1 MHRFWCLVI
10 LLFCTQQVWAG
21 ILYVPSQ
28 DHNTIQSA
36 IDTAIP
42 GDTIIVSPG
51 AYVENID
58 FKGKAIT
65 VQSTDP
71 NDPNIVAA
79 TIINGSNPVDPNFGS
94 VVLFKSGEDH
104 NSVLAGFTIT
114 GGTGSWLLISWKY
127 SGINWNRCG
136 GGVLCYNM
144 SAPTITKNVITDNLA
159 GQGGA
164 IYVYGNP
171 VNPNDPTDPPVHVK
185 PIITDNTFFNNS
197 VSANHGFA
205 PPDTNHPLYDHGD
218 GGAIVCF
225 QGVDANIVGN
235 YIADNNASAYG
246 GGIHLRQ
253 WCNGLIAQNEITD
266 NNALIGGGIHL
277 TYTSNPTI
285 RDNLISGNVAS
296 SLGGGGIYVYYLSA
310 PLIERNLITDNNSS
324 NGAGVGVYYTSA
336 GTIRDNLICKNF
348 GGYGIRVVGSTP
360 AIRSNT
366 IAYNAKGGIDR
377 TSGDTEITN
386 NIIASN
392 GTGWGILVMSTPY
405 PTIKYNNIWN
415 NSKGTTGPNIP
426 DQTGING
433 NISVDPN
440 FVAPDAND
448 YHLAAGSPCINAGD
462 PNYTPDTN
470 ETDYYGDNRIMF
482 QRIDIG
488 ADEAGLIR
496 NATTGRQYE
505 TIQQA
510 VNDSNN
516 GDIIVIS
523 PGSYTGTG
531 NRDINFRG
539 KAITVQSI
547 DPNDWDVV
555 AATII
560 DSNGYD
566 PCLHRGF
573 YFSSGEGPN
582 SVVAGLTI
590 TRGGGVY
597 EGGAV
602 CCYNH
607 SSPTIR
613 NCIITANAPRGR
625 GAIYCDTSS
634 PVITNCIFT
643 DNIVVQG
650 YGAGVCAMYNANP
663 IITNCIFSNNHA
675 YGPGRHGGAIYCHD
689 HCNAFIANCIIT
701 ANTADH
707 RGGGIAAYWSSPT
720 YLNCTIVGNKSLEG
734 GGLSSFRESNPLVI
748 NCIVRDNIAPDGNQI
763 ALINTL
769 RIWGVNIPTEM
780 TVMFSDIEGGQ
791 AQATVDPYCTLHWGL
806 GNIDVDPNFIDAGHW
821 DINNLGDPND
831 DFFIPGDYHIPP
843 NSACVDIGDNNS
855 IPSFLTTDIDG
866 EERLFNTRVDMGA
879 DEMVITGPID
889 LDNDGIIGYFELST
903 LIDEWLIT
911 GPGLQND
918 FYPDGVVNFV
928 DFAVL
933 AEQWLSTVK

>member
-1 MHRFWCLVI
+1 
-10 LLFCTQQVWAG
+10 
-21 ILYVPSQ
+21 VPSP

-36 IDTAIP
+36 IDTAVA

-65 VQSTDP
+65 IQSTDP
-71 NDPNIVAA
+71 NDPNIVTS
-79 TIINGSNPVDPNFGS
+79 TIINGSNPADPNFGS
-94 VVLFKSGEDH
+94 VVLFKSSEDH

-114 GGTGSWLLISWKY
+114 GGTGSWLLVAWDLY
-127 SGINWNRCG
+127 GVYWNRCG
-136 GGVLCYNM
+136 GGVLCCNM
-144 SAPTITKNVITDNLA
+144 SEPTITKNIFTANLA

-185 PIITDNTFFNNS
+185 PIITENTFFNNS
-197 VSANHGFA
+197 ATTGHGFTPPDANH
-205 PPDTNHPLYDHGD
+205 TLYDHGD

-225 QGVDANIVGN
+225 QGVDANIIGN

-253 WCNGLIAQNEITD
+253 WCNGFIAENEILD
-266 NNALIGGGIHL
+266 NNALLGGGIHL
-277 TYTSNPTI
+277 TYTSKPTI
-285 RDNLISGNVAS
+285 RDNLISGNIVGG
-296 SLGGGGIYVYYLSA
+296 LGGGGIYVYYLSQ
-310 PLIERNLITDNNSS
+310 PLIERNIITNNTST
-324 NGAGVGVYYTSA
+324 NGAGIGVYYTSS

-348 GGYGIRVVGSTP
+348 SGYGIRVVGSTP
-360 AIRSNT
+360 AIRANT
-366 IAYNAKGGIDR
+366 IADNAKGGIDCDW
-377 TSGDTEITN
+377 SANPNIAD
-386 NIIASN
+386 NIIAGN
-392 GTGWGILVMSTPY
+392 GPGWGIWVHDSSAPV
-405 PTIKYNNIWN
+405 IKYNDVWN
-415 NSKGTTGPNIP
+415 NNKGTTGPDIP

-433 NISVDPN
+433 NISADPN
-440 FVAPDAND
+440 FVAPDTND
-448 YHLAAGSPCINAGD
+448 YHLDLNSPCINAGD
-462 PNYTPDTN
+462 PNYTVEPN
-470 ETDYYGDNRIMF
+470 ETDYYGDKRIMF

-488 ADEAGLIR
+488 AAEAGVIR
-496 NATTGRQYE
+496 NATTGIQYE

-510 VNDSNN
+510 VDDSNN
-516 GDIIVIS
+516 GDVIIVT
-523 PGSYTGTG
+523 PGTYTGTG
-531 NRDINFRG
+531 NRDINFHG
-539 KAITVQSI
+539 KAITVQST
-547 DPNDWDVV
+547 DPNNWDIV
-555 AATII
+555 ASTII
-560 DSNGYD
+560 DSNGSNQM
-566 PCLHRGF
+566 HRGF

-590 TRGGGVY
+590 TRGGVVY

-613 NCIITANAPRGR
+613 NCIITVNAPRGR

-689 HCNAFIANCIIT
+689 HCNAFISNCIII

-720 YLNCTIVGNKSLEG
+720 YLNCTIIGNKSLEG

-748 NCIVRDNIAPDGNQI
+748 NCIVRDNIANDGNQL
-763 ALINTL
+763 ALISTSRVWQPPYL
-769 RIWGVNIPTEM
+769 PTEM
-780 TVMFSDIEGGQ
+780 TVMFSDIAGGL
-791 AQATVDPYCTLHWGL
+791 AQATVDSGCTLHWGA
-806 GNIDVDPNFIDAGHW
+806 GNIDIDPNFIDAGHW
-821 DINNLGDPND
+821 DINNPGDPND

-866 EERLFNTRVDMGA
+866 EERLFNIRVDMGA

-889 LDNDGIIGYFELST
+889 LDNDGIIGYFELAS
-903 LIDEWLIT
+903 LFDEWLIT

-933 AEQWLSTVK
+933 AEQWLSTAGWYH